1 MTKVHE
7 LGKADYTTHS
17 SLSDLIPKQ
26 EEEEQVHARL
36 VNHGHQIQG
45 LAPNPAARA
54 LEKVYWW
61 KMTCVRAF

>member
-7 LGKADYTTHS
+7 LGKADYTTYT

-26 EEEEQVHARL
+26 EEEQVHARL

-54 LEKVYWW
+54 LEKV
-61 KMTCVRAF
+61 